1 MKNYKNG
8 KIYAI
13 ICNTTKNVYIGS
25 TTEPLATRLYK
36 HRYEARTATR
46 PNTSS
51 EQCLKHNNYNIICL
65 EKYPC
70 SNTYEL
76 EARESLH
83 IIKNRLD
90 NNLTCV
96 NTRCPIG
103 HKTMVYDLSSLP
115 SVSFSL
121 T

>member
-1 MKNYKNG
+1 MKSFNNG

-13 ICNTTKNVYIGS
+13 ICKTTNNIYIGS
-25 TTEPLATRLYK
+25 TTEPLQTRLYK
-36 HRYEARTATR
+36 HRYEAKNNNR

-51 EQCLKHNNYNIICL
+51 AKCLTHNNYIITCL

-70 SNTYEL
+70 NTGYEL
-76 EARESLH
+76 GAREALH
-83 IIKNRLD
+83 IIKNRLED
-90 NNLTCV
+90 NFNCI
-96 NTRCPIG
+96 NARCPIG

-115 SVSFSL
+115 CPSL